1 MLFRSGQHSAA
12 LLTHSVDAAA
22 RFFCCGLNSGDA
34 GANSGFLIVLPGG
47 SVWNVS
53 NVRNVSSMVRNVV
66 PRVTGFGVSTAVNFV
81 VGLGATV
88 LNVSTGRRVT
98 AVLMVPTVLILHCA
112 DSSLAKHLALVAH
125 QPQLEPLIHDEQLV
139 RAEHANST
147 TPVTEGFVSN
157 GISSAIKQHFE
168 LVQGMARLRS

>member
-1 MLFRSGQHSAA
+1 
-12 LLTHSVDAAA
+12 
-22 RFFCCGLNSGDA
+22 
-34 GANSGFLIVLPGG
+34 
-47 SVWNVS
+47 
-53 NVRNVSSMVRNVV
+53 MVRNVV

-88 LNVSTGRRVT
+88 LNVATGPRVT

-157 GISSAIKQHFE
+157 GTSSAIKQHFE